1 MRTLTVP
8 YSTTPEGEQT
18 LAWLRRV
25 QSAAIRQVYAQ
36 GVKDP
41 ETGKAPTET
50 EQRASVNARWQS
62 SGVGSMVLQNAVRA
76 GRALRTARPEGDLV
90 FGGKQNLARR
100 AKGLISKDEWKA
112 LRLRPLELQGNINK
126 GGNYHIVWP
135 DGDLDGPVSALT
147 LRFPWKAAGSRP
159 TETRIP
165 LRLYLGT
172 LSRRQQALLADLFRC
187 ARGNDLTLSLRIDAD
202 RIAFTYDP
210 LDLRALPPGQSLIE
224 ARAAAVAAGQ
234 AKRKGRARTTRFK
247 PTPVAAYPGGRPL
260 HPDLKTPQ
268 AFHAQ
273 RKIGIDLN
281 PEWIGITVL
290 EHDPGRGAHDNLAAF
305 DILDYRLLRWDMDH
319 FDLRTRE
326 GLSQAISIAT
336 QRIVSLARAWH
347 VGEIVLE
354 DKLGQLQTRNRGKTT
369 NRKNNTWARSKFRI
383 PLEHRASLAGI
394 VVHSVNA
401 AYSTTI
407 GNVGFGAVWEA
418 QHPDRP
424 TGLPDA
430 CAAAA
435 EIARRAFVP
444 DDVLRAARDHDRRA
458 RMELATQTASPEQ
471 ASAATGVT
479 STSRPNANTA
489 VVAAFVPIKTPW
501 RKRPSQHDRKH
512 QDRTRQTNR
521 SALMQA
527 WLPKFDPRLL
537 QCDRRKETAAGSSDW
552 VDAHG
557 KLKTVEG
564 FRRPHTSG
572 FTPPASR
579 SVDARPALDG
589 HEVVALGYTTRPG
602 WWMRPRA
609 MIDRRRSG
617 QGPATSR
624 SVNRP

>member
-1 MRTLTVP
+1 M
-8 YSTTPEGEQT
+8 S
-18 LAWLRRV
+18 
-25 QSAAIRQVYAQ
+25 
-36 GVKDP
+36 
-41 ETGKAPTET
+41 
-50 EQRASVNARWQS
+50 
-62 SGVGSMVLQNAVRA
+62 
-76 GRALRTARPEGDLV
+76 
-90 FGGKQNLARR
+90 
-100 AKGLISKDEWKA
+100 
-112 LRLRPLELQGNINK
+112 
-126 GGNYHIVWP
+126 
-135 DGDLDGPVSALT
+135 
-147 LRFPWKAAGSRP
+147 
-159 TETRIP
+159 
-165 LRLYLGT
+165 
-172 LSRRQQALLADLFRC
+172 DLFRC
-187 ARGNDLTLSLRIDAD
+187 ARRNDLTLSLRLDNHW
-202 RIAFTYDP
+202 IAFTYDP
-210 LDLRALPPGQSLIE
+210 LDLRTLPPGQSLVD

-354 DKLGQLQTRNRGKTT
+354 DKLGRLQTRNRGKTT
-369 NRKNNTWARSKFRI
+369 NRKNNAWARRKFRT
-383 PLEHRASLAGI
+383 PLDHRASLAGI
-394 VVHSVNA
+394 TVRLVNA

-430 CAAAA
+430 CASAA

-444 DDVLRAARDHDRRA
+444 DDVLRAAREYDRKIRI
-458 RMELATQTASPEQ
+458 RRETEASHLEH
-471 ASAATGVT
+471 ASSGACLKSVESP
-479 STSRPNANTA
+479 STTA
-489 VVAAFVPIKTPW
+489 VVAAFTPIKTPW
-501 RKRPSQHDRKH
+501 RKHPSQNDRKH
-512 QDRTRQTNR
+512 QERTRQTKR

-527 WLPKFDPRLL
+527 WLPKFDPCLL
-537 QCDRRKETAAGSSDW
+537 QCDRWKETAAGSSDW

-564 FRRPHTSG
+564 FRRPHASG
-572 FTPPASR
+572 FLPPASR

-602 WWMRPRA
+602 WWIRPGVT
-609 MIDRRRSG
+609 IDRRRSG